1 MNHSSYGFLSAGK
14 LKLLACIFMTLDHV
28 GFYFF
33 PGSILLRAIGRLAFP
48 IFAFFIAEG
57 CRFTRNKLRYFLQV
71 FAVGLVCALAF
82 YFYTGA
88 FEGNI
93 LITFSCSILL
103 IYLLQACKGNPLA
116 FVVFSGLLI
125 CLFFANRQMYFDYGF
140 AGMLV
145 PLWVAMAEFLPRPKL
160 FHRLAVLSFGLILV
174 AWDTP
179 GWAVQ
184 WLALLAVPLLALY
197 NGKPGSRKWKYGF
210 YLFYPAHLLA
220 LEAIAQYFLH
230 T

>member
-1 MNHSSYGFLSAGK
+1 MNNFSSGVLSAGK
-14 LKLLACIFMTLDHV
+14 LKLLACIFMVIDHI

-33 PGSILLRAIGRLAFP
+33 PGSILMRAVGRLAFP

-57 CRFTRNKLRYFLQV
+57 CRFTRSKLRYFLQV
-71 FAVGLVCALAF
+71 FALGLVCALAF

-103 IYLLQACKGNPLA
+103 ICLLQACKQTIFALA
-116 FVVFSGLLI
+116 GFAILLF

-140 AGMLV
+140 AGILV
-145 PLWVAMAEFLPRPKL
+145 PLWVAMTEFLPHPRL
-160 FHRLAVLSFGLILV
+160 SHRLAALSFGLALV
-174 AWDTP
+174 ALDTP

-210 YLFYPAHLLA
+210 YLFYPAHLLI
-220 LEAIAQYFLH
+220 LEGISLLL
-230 T
+230 TK